1 VTSVDKEIVE
11 QLCDYFGLGTVES
24 FRPVAFQAH
33 FAGVGRITRATPK
46 YRRDVTNHVYSAR
59 LAAKG
64 LPAAGRRHADNAL

>member
-1 VTSVDKEIVE
+1 VPSVDKEIVE
-11 QLCDYFGLGTVES
+11 QRCDYFGRATVES

-33 FAGVGRITRATPK
+33 FAGVGRITRATPR

-64 LPAAGRRHADNAL
+64 LPVVGRRHADNDL